1 MKFKTLA
8 EMIRIRDRLREKEE
22 SRKMGIPELHLI
34 ILVYCAKNFKNRR
47 KMFQLLMIGNLSN
60 SVSILSYYISHYNS
74 KWESEISDDRF
85 YPNGFIYSSV
95 MKTTWWIDYETI

>member
-22 SRKMGIPELHLI
+22 SRKMEIPELHLI

-74 KWESEISDDRF
+74 KSEVDDDRF
-85 YPNGFIYSSV
+85 YPCGWIYSSV
-95 MKTTWWIDYETI
+95 MKTAWSIDLETI